1 MVEQLGYLHPGPL
14 PGGEG
19 EKGAFRNQQ
28 SREGGDM
35 TASTRMHVSRS
46 DVVGSLLRPTY
57 LREARQGV
65 RAGRASEAELHTAED
80 RAVREA
86 IALQE
91 AAGLDVITDGE
102 LRRQSWVVTIPLR
115 EEGASHA
122 PLAGYEFLQAEPGW
136 WSLWKE
142 PDGQRA
148 QVWTAPTRPFIT
160 KPLQVVRDIVA
171 EEYAFLKANAHHR
184 TKFTIPAPSWHR
196 IFWHPQYS
204 GAAYPTP
211 EDFLRAIADYLR
223 TEVIDKMIALGG
235 DYLQLDAPNYAQWHV
250 DLENR
255 AAFETWGH
263 DMAAELV
270 ADAEIDNTVFEGI
283 SGLTRAIHICRG
295 NAPGGRWLANG
306 GYERVAAEVFPR
318 LSNFDRLLLEYDTPR
333 AGDFGPLRYVL
344 PQHTVVLGLLTTKKG
359 ALEHSGAVEA
369 RIREATQY
377 IPLERLAVSPQ
388 CGFAS
393 GEAGNPLTA
402 AEQEAKLRL
411 VAQVARW
418 IWSR

>member
-1 MVEQLGYLHPGPL
+1 MPAHTPM
-14 PGGEG
+14 
-19 EKGAFRNQQ
+19 A
-28 SREGGDM
+28 M
-35 TASTRMHVSRS
+35 ARS
-46 DVVGSLLRPTY
+46 DVVGSLLRPAY

-65 RAGRASEAELHTAED
+65 RQGRVSVAELHAVED

-91 AAGLDVITDGE
+91 SAGLDVISDGE

-115 EEGASHA
+115 EEGAAHA
-122 PLAGYEFLQAEPGW
+122 PLAGYEFLPAEPGW

-148 QVWTAPTRPFIT
+148 QVWTATTRPFIT
-160 KPLQVVRDIVA
+160 RPLQVVRDIIG
-171 EEYAFLKANAHHR
+171 EEYAFLKANAHRR

-196 IFWHPQYS
+196 IFWHPEYS
-204 GAAYPTP
+204 RAAYPTP
-211 EDFLRAIADYLR
+211 EDFLGAVADYLR
-223 TEVIDKMIALGG
+223 TEVVAKIMALGG
-235 DYLQLDAPNYAQWHV
+235 DYIQMDAPNYAQWHV

-255 AAFETWGH
+255 AAFAGWGH

-270 ADAEIDNTVFEGI
+270 ADAEIDNTVFTGI
-283 SGLTRAIHICRG
+283 SGVTRAIHICRG

-306 GYERVAAEVFPR
+306 GYERIASAVFPR
-318 LSNFDRLLLEYDTPR
+318 LSNYDRLLLEYDTPR
-333 AGDFGPLRYVL
+333 AGDFGPLRDVGA
-344 PQHTVVLGLLTTKKG
+344 QTTVVLGLLTTKQG
-359 ALEHSGAVEA
+359 ALEDGRAVEA

-393 GEAGNPLTA
+393 GEAGNPLTP

-411 VAQVARW
+411 VAQVAQRVW
-418 IWSR
+418 RT